1 MEPVDFIAVILLGLI
16 PLLLIMMA
24 VFDWRRTAQKRYI
37 LLASLYLFLG
47 VSLVSSFLVTNEI
60 STFICS
66 SSLLFLLG
74 LAILQRSFR
83 RSDAAQ
89 VVQQTSE

>member
-1 MEPVDFIAVILLGLI
+1 MEPVDLIAVILFGLI

-24 VFDWRRTAQKRYI
+24 VFDWRRTARKRY
-37 LLASLYLFLG
+37 LLLTGLYLFLG

-60 STFICS
+60 STLICS

-83 RSDAAQ
+83 RSDAGQ
-89 VVQQTSE
+89 VVQQSAE